1 MFKDHPK
8 GLPVLFFTE
17 MWERFGFY
25 TMLAIFVYYL
35 QANFHW
41 DTTTVTSIY
50 GIFLASVYF
59 TPIIGGWIADNFLGY
74 GKTITLGAVIMAA
87 GYAFMAIPSHTPG
100 LLYTG
105 LTLLVVGNGLFKANI
120 SVLVGNLYSHKNGS
134 LKDAGFNLFY
144 MGINIG
150 AFYAPQAASGIKNF
164 MMHHFGLSIAQG
176 YNAGFA
182 VSGLGMLVSLV
193 IFTAFKKYYKEA
205 DYQSKNEA
213 ADSTRDVQ
221 LTPKEEKE
229 RVTALLTIFA
239 IVIFFWMSFHQNG
252 SALSLFARDYTSHY
266 VGKITNIFF
275 SFFGI
280 HGVLALLIGLGFFFS
295 KNASKKAKSYG
306 GLAAIIGAV
315 ILAVKLF
322 TESSVNEIS
331 PEQFQ
336 YFNPMFIILLT
347 PVVVGLFKWLNSR
360 GKEPSSPGKIG
371 LGMLYTALAFGIM
384 MVASIG
390 LPAAH
395 TLSGGPSPITVS
407 PYWLISSY
415 FVVTIGELH
424 LSPMGLSFVS
434 KVSPPKI
441 KGLMMGLWFGATAV
455 GNYLSGFV
463 GRFYQNWELWQFFGL
478 LVSTSL
484 IAALLLRLTLKR
496 LKHATDSSM

>member
-1 MFKDHPK
+1 MFKNHPK
-8 GLPVLFFTE
+8 GLAVLFFTE

-74 GKTITLGAVIMAA
+74 GRTITLGAIIMAV
-87 GYAFMAIPSHTPG
+87 GYALMAIPSHTPT
-100 LLYTG
+100 LLYSG
-105 LTLLVVGNGLFKANI
+105 LTFLVIGNGLFKANI

-150 AFYAPQAASGIKNF
+150 AFYAPQAAAGIKNL
-164 MMHHFGLSIAQG
+164 MMNHFGLSLAEG

-182 VSGLGMLVSLV
+182 VSGIGMLISLI
-193 IFTAFKKYYKEA
+193 IFTLFKKHYKNA
-205 DYQSKNEA
+205 DYQSKHED
-213 ADSTRDVQ
+213 ADSGRDVQ

-229 RVTALLTIFA
+229 RITALLTIFA

-252 SALSLFARDYTSHY
+252 SALSLFARDYTTHI
-266 VGKITNIFF
+266 VGKFTNIFF

-280 HGVLALLIGLGFFFS
+280 HGVLAFLLGLGFFFS
-295 KNASKKAKSYG
+295 KSASKKAKTYG
-306 GLAAIIGAV
+306 GLTALFGAIIL
-315 ILAVKLF
+315 IVKF
-322 TESSVNEIS
+322 ITEGSANEIS

-347 PVVVGLFKWLNSR
+347 PVVVAQFKWLSSK

-371 LGMLYTALAFGIM
+371 LGMLYTALAFAVM
-384 MVASIG
+384 MIASIG

-395 TLSGGPSPITVS
+395 TINGASPITVS
-407 PYWLISSY
+407 PYWLITSY
-415 FVVTIGELH
+415 FIVTIGELH

-434 KVSPPKI
+434 KVSPPKV

-484 IAALLLRLTLKR
+484 VAALLLKLTLKR